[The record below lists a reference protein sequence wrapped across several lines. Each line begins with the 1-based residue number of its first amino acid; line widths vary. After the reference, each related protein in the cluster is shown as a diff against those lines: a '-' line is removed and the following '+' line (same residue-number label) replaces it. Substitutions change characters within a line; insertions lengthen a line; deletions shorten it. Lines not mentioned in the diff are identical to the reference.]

1 MKTAHWADFYAKRII
16 EEKGEKDQYTVASG
30 ITPSGTVHIGN
41 FREVISVD
49 LVARALKDAGRNVR
63 FIYSWDNYDVFR
75 KVPKNMPNQEL
86 LASYLRQAITR
97 VPDTKTNESSYAKAN
112 EVEFARYLPLVGINP
127 EFIDQSLRYMSS
139 SYSDQIKFA
148 LDHKDQIAR
157 ALNEHRTTNL
167 EANWYPVSVFC
178 TKCNRDT
185 TNVVSYDYCYS
196 IKYYCECGNK
206 ESLDLRKTWAVKLPW
221 RIDWPMR
228 WKYENVDFEPAGKDH
243 HSSGGSFDTSIEI
256 VKIFGGSAPITFQ
269 YDFIS
274 IKGRGGKISSSSGD
288 VVSLKDVLEI
298 YTPEIT
304 RFLFAS
310 TKPNIEFSISFDLDV
325 IKIYEDYDKFERVY
339 YGIETIKESKR
350 EAFKRIY
357 ELSQPRLPDKEI
369 PYQIGFRHLSV
380 LCQIFEGSKDRI
392 LKYLNDVKESQKE
405 KLINKIDCA
414 FNWIKTYAPED
425 FKFSLRSNFDNI
437 EPLKQDYKQAIK
449 QLLEF
454 LKNDFENIAEKD
466 IQDEIYNIARSNNIE
481 PPLLFKQI
489 YNVLIDKNKGP
500 KLAGFIKIIGLTK
513 FEEIVK
519 QFTQI

>member
-1 MKTAHWADFYAKRII
+1 MKIAHWADFYAKKII
-16 EEKGEKDQYTVASG
+16 EEKGKKDRYTVASG

-49 LVARALKDAGRNVR
+49 LVARALKDMGQNVR

-86 LASYLRQAITR
+86 LTTYLRQAITR

-112 EVEFARYLPLVGINP
+112 EVEFANYLPIVGINP
-127 EFIDQSLRYMSS
+127 EFIDQSLKYMSS
-139 SYSDQIKFA
+139 DYSSQIKLA
-148 LDHKDQIAR
+148 LDHKEEIAQ
-157 ALNEHRTTNL
+157 ALNEHRTTKL
-167 EANWYPVSVFC
+167 EDSWYPISVFC

-185 TNVVSYDYCYS
+185 TNVESYDKCYC
-196 IKYYCECGNK
+196 IEYYCTCGNK

-243 HSSGGSFDTSIEI
+243 HSSGGSFDTSIKI
-256 VKIFGGSAPITFQ
+256 VKILGGTVPITFQ
-269 YDFIS
+269 YDFIT

-288 VVSLKDVLEI
+288 VISLKDVLEI
-298 YTPEIT
+298 YTPEVT

-339 YGIETIKESKR
+339 YGIDKIKENKK

-357 ELSQPRLPDKEI
+357 ELSQTKLPDKEI

-380 LCQIFEGSKDRI
+380 LCQIFEGDKEKI
-392 LKYLNDVKESQKE
+392 LKYLKDVQECQKQ
-405 KLINKIDCA
+405 KLINKIECA
-414 FNWIKTYAPED
+414 FNWVKTYAPED
-425 FKFSLRSNFDNI
+425 FKFSLRFNFNNI
-437 EPLKQDYKQAIK
+437 EPLKDNNKEAVK

-454 LKNDFENIAEKD
+454 LKNDFENLNEKN
-466 IQDEIYNIARSNNIE
+466 IQNEIYNIARNHNIE
-481 PPLLFKQI
+481 PPLFFKQI
-489 YNVLIDKNKGP
+489 YNILINKDKGP
-500 KLAGFIKIIGLTK
+500 KLAGFIKIIGITK

-519 QFTQI
+519 HFI